1 MSSTD
6 TRERA
11 RRGEGAALRDELLD
25 AAEALLI
32 EKGSMDGVSIRAIV
46 DAVGVT
52 PPSMY
57 LHFDDKDDLFFDVCS
72 RRFEDFHGVLAAAI
86 EGIEDPVERLRA
98 LGRAYVTYGVERAE
112 HYQILFAPHHHSVVK
127 GRDLTDGPGMQAFG
141 LLVTTIQDGID
152 AGVLRECDPYQA
164 TMAIWAGVHGAVM
177 ISAMSV
183 AEEGGPE
190 VPDAEAFGAG
200 VCDMLLEGLIAR

>member
-1 MSSTD
+1 MSSAD

-32 EKGSMDGVSIRAIV
+32 EKGSMDAVSIRAIV
-46 DAVGVT
+46 DAVGVS
-52 PPSMY
+52 PPSVY

-86 EGIEDPVERLRA
+86 EGIDDPVERLRA
-98 LGRAYVTYGVERAE
+98 LGRAYVTYGVERSE
-112 HYQILFAPHHHSVVK
+112 YYQILFAPQHHSVVK
-127 GRDLTDGPGMQAFG
+127 GRDLTDSPGMQAFH
-141 LLVTTIQDGID
+141 LLVSTIEVGIA
-152 AGVLRECDPYQA
+152 AGVLRDCDPYEA

-177 ISAMSV
+177 ISAASV
-183 AEEGGPE
+183 EAAGGPE
-190 VPDAEAFGAG
+190 VPAAEAFGAA
-200 VCDMLLEGLIAR
+200 VCDMLLEGLILP

>member
-1 MSSTD
+1 MTSTD

-32 EKGSMDGVSIRAIV
+32 EKGSMDDVSIRAIV

-52 PPSMY
+52 PPALY

-72 RRFEDFHGVLAAAI
+72 RRFEDFHGVLSAALD
-86 EGIEDPVERLRA
+86 GVEDPIDRLRA

-112 HYQILFAPHHHSVVK
+112 HYQILFAPQHHSVVK
-127 GRDLTDGPGMQAFG
+127 GRDLTGSPGMQAFA
-141 LLVTTIQDGID
+141 LLVTTSEDGIA
-152 AGVLRECDPYQA
+152 AGVLRQCDPYEA

-177 ISAMSV
+177 ISASSV
-183 AEEGGPE
+183 EAEGGPS
-190 VPDAEAFGAG
+190 VPDAEAFGAA